1 MAHDREVAGIR
12 CVEVLEILPD
22 FVEGTLDPERLEQ
35 VLAHL
40 AGCDW
45 CERFGGAYA
54 GTVGALRRE
63 LGGAPPLTAGQQGR
77 LRAVVAGAMTPGGGG
92 T

>member
-1 MAHDREVAGIR
+1 MAHDRDVAGIR
-12 CVEVLEILPD
+12 CGEVLEILPD
-22 FVEGTLDPERLEQ
+22 FVEGTLNPERLDQ
-35 VLAHL
+35 VRAHL

-45 CERFGGAYA
+45 CERFGGGYA

-63 LGGAPPLTAGQQGR
+63 LGVAPPLSAGQQGR
-77 LRAVVAGAMTPGGGG
+77 LRAVVEGEMNAGGGG